1 MYYVYVIQ
9 SERDKRYYIGYASN
23 LEKRLNSHN
32 VGLQR
37 WTRNKGPW
45 KLVYSESF
53 INKRDAIIREREL
66 KNKKSHNAIE
76 NIVHS
81 NDDKMRG

>member
-9 SERDKRYYIGYASN
+9 SERDKRYYIGYTSN

-32 VGLQR
+32 TGLQR
-37 WTRNKGPW
+37 WTRSRGPW
-45 KLVYSESF
+45 KLVYSEYF
-53 INKRDAIIREREL
+53 INKRDAIIRERGL
-66 KNKKSHNAIE
+66 KNKKSHKAIE
-76 NIVHS
+76 NIVHN

>member
-9 SERDKRYYIGYASN
+9 SERDKRYYIGYTSN
-23 LEKRLNSHN
+23 LAKRLNSHN
-32 VGLQR
+32 TGLQR
-37 WTRNKGPW
+37 WTRNKGLW

-53 INKRDAIIREREL
+53 INKRDAIIRERGL
-66 KNKKSHNAIE
+66 KNKKNHKAIE
-76 NIVHS
+76 NIVHN